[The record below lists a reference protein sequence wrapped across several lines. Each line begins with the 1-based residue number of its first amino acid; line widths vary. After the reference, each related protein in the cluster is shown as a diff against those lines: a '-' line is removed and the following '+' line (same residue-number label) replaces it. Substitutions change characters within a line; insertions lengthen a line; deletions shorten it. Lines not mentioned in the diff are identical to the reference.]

1 LFAYKEG
8 VIMTIYDRK
17 SKDFANFQISMIRG
31 DEDLHSYSP
40 STGEVVLHCEW
51 GTEILWVGHAA
62 QAGDQYRLFC
72 ELVSDGADVED
83 LLDLS
88 D

>member
-1 LFAYKEG
+1 
-8 VIMTIYDRK
+8 
-17 SKDFANFQISMIRG
+17 
-31 DEDLHSYSP
+31 
-40 STGEVVLHCEW
+40 VLHCEW